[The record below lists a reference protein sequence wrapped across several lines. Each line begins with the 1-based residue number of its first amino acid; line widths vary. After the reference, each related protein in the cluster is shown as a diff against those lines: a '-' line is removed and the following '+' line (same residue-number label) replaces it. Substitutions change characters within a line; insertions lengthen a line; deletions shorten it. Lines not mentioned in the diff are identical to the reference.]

1 MAEVEQNQIIGG
13 GGPVWVPVR
22 RAGGDVSVYAVKLER
37 SDLLQLPEHPDACT
51 EETFEQWCAE
61 RVANGTRLA
70 VDLFSGGGGLS
81 LGLTNAGWTVAAS
94 VDHNKFALQTH
105 RANFP
110 GLALDVDL
118 GDRKKRAALIK
129 MLKLADIDLIAGG
142 PPCQPFSRA
151 GRSKIRSLVDAGVR
165 DEFDERKE
173 LWRAYIDVVLKVKPR
188 AVLMEN
194 VPDMALGDDFHVVR
208 TIVDML
214 EGVGYRTNLRLVDA
228 WQYGVPQHRKR
239 LILLAR
245 LDSDTFTWPEPGEAV
260 TVQDA
265 IADLPGLGLT
275 TGGRDLPYS
284 PDGEV
289 SEFAELM
296 RRDVDEDRVWDHM
309 TRPVRPDDRKIFAL
323 MTSKTLYADIDPEL
337 RRYKADTFDD
347 KYKRLDWNELSR
359 SITAHIAKDGY
370 WYIHPSENR
379 TLTVREAARIQTF
392 PDDFRFAGTRSHAFQ
407 QIGNAVP
414 PMLGRAAAMALRPV
428 PVVDKTPQNPWRV
441 LANQLA
447 AWAEERR
454 TGHYWCVLP
463 GEQLSPAV
471 ATVVAMLEPTPAEL
485 IGYGPGIREVAARG
499 RITKRAVDLIEHVVA
514 TRSAADV
521 VARLRQLQD
530 DRKLWLHPQHIPEV
544 LALPPGKTA
553 LLKLLAGDDV
563 LLTSQP
569 VIRVSSRVLN
579 TASERT
585 NSLTDGRVDLSRLV
599 GGDDKAPLRMAALR
613 LIGQL
618 YCHKQAP
625 MCNQCPLARKCAAAQ
640 DVKSSN
646 LLF

>member
-1 MAEVEQNQIIGG
+1 MA
-13 GGPVWVPVR
+13 
-22 RAGGDVSVYAVKLER
+22 VYAVKLER
-37 SDLLQLPEHPDACT
+37 SDVLQLPVHPDACT
-51 EETFEQWCAE
+51 EETFQQWCAE
-61 RVANGTRLA
+61 RVAGGARLA
-70 VDLFSGGGGLS
+70 ADLFSGGGGLS

-118 GDRKKRAALIK
+118 GDRKKRAALIR

-165 DEFDERKE
+165 EEFDERKE
-173 LWRAYIDVVLKVKPR
+173 LWQAYVDVVLKVKPR

-208 TIVDML
+208 RIVDML
-214 EGVGYRTNLRLVDA
+214 ERAGYRTNLRLVDA

-245 LDSDTFTWPEPGEAV
+245 LDSAAFPWPEPVKPV
-260 TVQDA
+260 TVHEA
-265 IADLPGLGLT
+265 IADLPGLDLG
-275 TGGRDLPYS
+275 TGGRDLPYV
-284 PDGEV
+284 PDGGV
-289 SEFAELM
+289 SEFAARM
-296 RRDVDEDRVWDHM
+296 RRHAIDGRVWDHM
-309 TRPVRPDDRKIFAL
+309 TRPVRDDDRKIFSL
-323 MTSKTLYADIDPEL
+323 MTSKTLYANIDPAL

-347 KYKRLDWNELSR
+347 KYKRLDWSELSR

-414 PMLGRAAAMALRPV
+414 PMLGEAAATALLPAPDSEKPAR
-428 PVVDKTPQNPWRV
+428 NEWRV
-441 LANQLA
+441 LSRQLA
-447 AWAEERR
+447 SWAERR
-454 TGHYWCVLP
+454 RAGTYWSVLP
-463 GEQLSPAV
+463 GERLSPPV
-471 ATVVAMLEPTPAEL
+471 AAVVAMLDPSPAEVAVYNDGL
-485 IGYGPGIREVAARG
+485 VEVAKKG
-499 RITKRAVDLIEHVVA
+499 RVTKQAVDLIERGA
-514 TRSAADV
+514 TTRASAATV
-521 VARLRQLQD
+521 TRLRQLQD
-530 DRKLWLHPQHIPEV
+530 DRKIWLRAEDIPEI
-544 LALPPGKTA
+544 LDLPPGKTA

-579 TASERT
+579 TASERA

-599 GGDDKAPLRMAALR
+599 GGDAKAPLRMAALR

-618 YCHKQAP
+618 HCHKQAP
-625 MCNQCPLARKCAAAQ
+625 LCERCPLARACATARDNQ
-640 DVKSSN
+640 PSDR
-646 LLF
+646 LF

>member
-1 MAEVEQNQIIGG
+1 MA
-13 GGPVWVPVR
+13 
-22 RAGGDVSVYAVKLER
+22 VYAVKLER
-37 SDLLQLPEHPDACT
+37 SDLLQLPVHPDACT

-61 RVANGTRLA
+61 RVTNGARLA

-118 GDRKKRAALIK
+118 GDLKKRAALIR
-129 MLKLADIDLIAGG
+129 MLKRADIDLIAGG

-173 LWRAYIDVVLKVKPR
+173 LWRAYVDVVLKVKPR

-208 TIVDML
+208 RMVDML
-214 EGVGYRTNLRLVDA
+214 EDVGYRTNLRLVDA

-245 LDSDTFTWPEPGEAV
+245 LDSDTFTWPSPGKAV
-260 TVQDA
+260 TVRDA

-284 PDGEV
+284 PTGEV
-289 SEFAELM
+289 SEFAEEM
-296 RRDVDEDRVWDHM
+296 RRGTDEKRVWDHM
-309 TRPVRPDDRKIFAL
+309 TRPVRDDDREIFAL
-323 MTSKTLYADIDPEL
+323 MTSKTLYAHIDPSL
-337 RRYKADTFDD
+337 RRYTAETFDD
-347 KYKRLDWNELSR
+347 KYKRLDWDELSR

-414 PMLGRAAAMALRPV
+414 PMLGKAAATALLPV
-428 PVVDKTPQNPWRV
+428 PITDKARRNRWRA
-441 LANQLA
+441 LAGHLA

-454 TGHYWCVLP
+454 AGNYWCVLP
-463 GEQLSPAV
+463 GDQLTPPV
-471 ATVVAMLEPTPAEL
+471 AAVVAMLDPLPVEL
-485 IGYGPGIREVAARG
+485 AAYAPGLREVARKG
-499 RITKRAVDLIEHVVA
+499 RVTKRAVDLIEQAAVRRGAVA
-514 TRSAADV
+514 AVT
-521 VARLRQLQD
+521 RLRQLQD
-530 DRKLWLHPQHIPEV
+530 DRKLWLHPQDMPEV
-544 LALPPGKTA
+544 LALPPGKTV

-579 TASERT
+579 TRSERA

-599 GGDDKAPLRMAALR
+599 GGDAKAPLRMAALR
-613 LIGQL
+613 LVGQL
-618 YCHKQAP
+618 HCHKQAP
-625 MCNQCPLARKCAAAQ
+625 MCEGCPLARQCATAR
-640 DVKSSN
+640 DSEFSDR
-646 LLF
+646 LF

>member
-1 MAEVEQNQIIGG
+1 MA
-13 GGPVWVPVR
+13 
-22 RAGGDVSVYAVKLER
+22 VYAVKLER
-37 SDLLQLPEHPDACT
+37 SDLLQLPVHPEACT
-51 EETFEQWCAE
+51 EDTFEQWCAE
-61 RVANGTRLA
+61 RVADGARLA

-81 LGLTNAGWTVAAS
+81 LGLTDAGWTVAAS
-94 VDHNKFALQTH
+94 VDTNKFALQTH

-118 GDRKKRAALIK
+118 GDRKQRAGLIK
-129 MLKLADIDLIAGG
+129 MLRRAPIDLVAGG

-173 LWRAYIDVVLKVKPR
+173 LWRAYTDVVLKVKPR

-214 EGVGYRTNLRLVDA
+214 EGAGYRTELRLVDA
-228 WQYGVPQHRKR
+228 WRYGVPQHRKR

-245 LDSDTFTWPEPGEAV
+245 LDSDAFTWPDSGGAV
-260 TVQDA
+260 TVREA

-275 TGGRDLPYS
+275 TGGRELPYAF
-284 PDGEV
+284 PGEL
-289 SEFAELM
+289 SRFADRM
-296 RRDVDEDRVWDHM
+296 RRDVTSDRVWDHM
-309 TRPVRPDDRKIFAL
+309 TRPVRDDDRKIFAS
-323 MTSKTLYADIDPEL
+323 MTSRTLYTDIDPSL

-347 KYKRLDWNELSR
+347 KYKRLDWDELSR

-370 WYIHPSENR
+370 WYIHPAENR

-392 PDDFRFAGTRSHAFQ
+392 PDDFRFAGSRSHAFQ

-414 PMLGRAAAMALRPV
+414 PMLGRAAASALAPV
-428 PVVDKTPQNPWRV
+428 PVHDRARRNPWRV
-441 LANQLA
+441 LANELA

-454 TGHYWCVLP
+454 AGAYWCVLP
-463 GEQLSPAV
+463 GEQLGPAV
-471 ATVVAMLEPTPAEL
+471 ASVVAMLEPTPAEL
-485 IGYGPGIREVAARG
+485 LVYERGLREVAARR
-499 RITKRAVDLIEHVVA
+499 RITKRAVDLIEHAASSRA
-514 TRSAADV
+514 TGSV
-521 VARLRQLQD
+521 VARLRTLQD
-530 DRKLWLHPQHIPEV
+530 ERKLWTKPADVPEI
-544 LALPPGKTA
+544 LNLPPGKTA

-579 TASERT
+579 TASERA
-585 NSLTDGRVDLSRLV
+585 NSLTDGRVDLARLV
-599 GGDDKAPLRMAALR
+599 CAGSNAPLRMAALR
-613 LIGQL
+613 LISQL
-618 YCHKQAP
+618 YCHKQSP
-625 MCNQCPLARKCAAAQ
+625 MCGQCPLVQQCATG
-640 DVKSSN
+640 KKGNSSST

>member
-1 MAEVEQNQIIGG
+1 MEEVEQNQIVGG
-13 GGPVWVPVR
+13 GGPARVPVR
-22 RAGGDVSVYAVKLER
+22 WTGGDVAVYAVKLER
-37 SDLLQLPEHPDACT
+37 SDLLQLPVHPDACT

-61 RVANGTRLA
+61 RVVNGARLA

-81 LGLTNAGWTVAAS
+81 LGLTDAGWTVAVS

-118 GDRKKRAALIK
+118 GDPKKRAALIR
-129 MLKLADIDLIAGG
+129 MLRRVDIDLIAGG

-173 LWRAYIDVVLKVKPR
+173 LWRAYVDVVLKVKPR

-208 TIVDML
+208 QIVDML
-214 EGVGYRTNLRLVDA
+214 ERAGYSTNLRLVDA
-228 WQYGVPQHRKR
+228 WRYGVPQHRKR

-245 LDSDTFTWPEPGEAV
+245 LDSDAFTWPESGEPV
-260 TVQDA
+260 SVREA
-265 IADLPGLGLT
+265 IADLPELGLT
-275 TGGRDLPYS
+275 TGGRELPYAPTDELS
-284 PDGEV
+284 D
-289 SEFAELM
+289 FAKAM
-296 RRDVDEDRVWDHM
+296 RRNTDENRVWDHM
-309 TRPVRPDDRKIFAL
+309 TRPVRDDDRKIFSQ
-323 MTSKTLYADIDPEL
+323 MTSKTLYAHIDPEL

-347 KYKRLDWNELSR
+347 KYKRLDWKELSR

-414 PMLGRAAAMALRPV
+414 PMLGKAAATAIVPV
-428 PVVDKTPQNPWRV
+428 PVTDKGRQNRWRV
-441 LANQLA
+441 LAKHLA
-447 AWAEERR
+447 AWAEKQRA
-454 TGHYWCVLP
+454 GNYWCVLP
-463 GEQLSPAV
+463 GDQLTPPV
-471 ATVVAMLEPTPAEL
+471 AAVVAMLDPSPSEL
-485 IGYGPGIREVAARG
+485 AAYAPGLREVARKG
-499 RITKRAVDLIEHVVA
+499 RVTKRAVDLIERAAATRGAVVA
-514 TRSAADV
+514 VT
-521 VARLRQLQD
+521 RLRQLQD
-530 DRKLWLHPQHIPEV
+530 DRKLWLHPQDMPEV

-579 TASERT
+579 TSSAQA

-599 GGDDKAPLRMAALR
+599 GGDDRAPLRMAALR
-613 LIGQL
+613 LVGQL
-618 YCHKQAP
+618 HCHKQAP
-625 MCNQCPLARKCAAAQ
+625 MCEGCPLARQCAAAH
-640 DVKSSN
+640 DSKFSDR
-646 LLF
+646 LF

>member
-1 MAEVEQNQIIGG
+1 MEEVEQNQGVG
-13 GGPVWVPVR
+13 DGGPMWVPVR
-22 RAGGDVSVYAVKLER
+22 RAGDDMSVYAVKLER
-37 SDLLQLPEHPDACT
+37 SDLLQLPVHPDACT
-51 EETFEQWCAE
+51 EDTFEQWCAQQ
-61 RVANGTRLA
+61 VANGARLA

-118 GDRKKRAALIK
+118 GDLKKRAALIK
-129 MLKLADIDLIAGG
+129 MLKRADIDLIAGG

-151 GRSKIRSLVDAGVR
+151 GRSKIRSLVDAGLR

-173 LWRAYIDVVLKVKPR
+173 LWQAYVDVVLKVKPR

-208 TIVDML
+208 RIVDML
-214 EGVGYRTNLRLVDA
+214 ERVGYSTNLRLVDA
-228 WQYGVPQHRKR
+228 WRYGVPQHRKR

-245 LDSDTFTWPEPGEAV
+245 LDGDAFTWPEPGEPV
-260 TVQDA
+260 SVREA
-265 IADLPGLGLT
+265 IADLPELGLT
-275 TGGRDLPYS
+275 TGGRDLPYA
-284 PDGEV
+284 PTEEL
-289 SEFAELM
+289 SEFAKVM
-296 RRDVDEDRVWDHM
+296 RRDTDESRVWDHM
-309 TRPVRPDDRKIFAL
+309 TRPVRDDDREIFGL
-323 MTSKTLYADIDPEL
+323 MTSKTLYAHIDPKL

-392 PDDFRFAGTRSHAFQ
+392 PDDFRFAGGRSHAFQ

-414 PMLGRAAAMALRPV
+414 PMLGKAAATALRPL
-428 PVVDKTPQNPWRV
+428 PATAEHPQNRWRD
-441 LANQLA
+441 LAKRLA
-447 AWAEERR
+447 AWAERR
-454 TGHYWCVLP
+454 RDNGYWCVLP
-463 GEQLSPAV
+463 GEHLTPPV
-471 ATVVAMLEPTPAEL
+471 AAVVAMLDPAPVEL
-485 IGYGPGIREVAARG
+485 LAYNAGIREVAAKG
-499 RITKRAVDLIEHVVA
+499 RVTKRAVDLIQQAAGTRAA
-514 TRSAADV
+514 TAA
-521 VARLRQLQD
+521 VARLRELQD
-530 DRKLWLHPQHIPEV
+530 DRKLWLHPQDMPEE
-544 LALPPGKTA
+544 LNLPPGKTA

-569 VIRVSSRVLN
+569 VIRVSSRVLG
-579 TASERT
+579 TASERA

-599 GGDDKAPLRMAALR
+599 GGDSKAPLRMAALR
-613 LIGQL
+613 LVSQL
-618 YCHKQAP
+618 HCYKQAP
-625 MCNQCPLARKCAAAQ
+625 LCTGCPLARECVTARENKNT
-640 DVKSSN
+640 DR
-646 LLF
+646 LF

>member
-1 MAEVEQNQIIGG
+1 MA
-13 GGPVWVPVR
+13 
-22 RAGGDVSVYAVKLER
+22 VYAVKLER
-37 SDLLQLPEHPDACT
+37 SDLLQLPVHPDACT

-61 RVANGTRLA
+61 RVAGGDRLA

-81 LGLTNAGWTVAAS
+81 LGLTDAGWTVAAS

-118 GDRKKRAALIK
+118 GDPKKRAALIR
-129 MLKLADIDLIAGG
+129 MLKRVNIDLIAGG

-173 LWRAYIDVVLKVKPR
+173 LWQAYVDVVLKVKPR

-208 TIVDML
+208 RIVDML
-214 EGVGYRTNLRLVDA
+214 EDVGYRTNLRLVDA

-245 LDSDTFTWPEPGEAV
+245 LDSDTFTWPSPGKAV
-260 TVQDA
+260 TVRDA
-265 IADLPGLGLT
+265 IADLPRLGLT
-275 TGGRDLPYS
+275 TGGRELPYS
-284 PDGEV
+284 ATGEV
-289 SEFAELM
+289 SEFAAVM
-296 RRDVDEDRVWDHM
+296 RRGSGEERVWDHM
-309 TRPVRPDDRKIFAL
+309 TRPVRDDDREIFAL
-323 MTSKTLYADIDPEL
+323 MTSKTLYAHIDPSL
-337 RRYKADTFDD
+337 RRYTAETFDD
-347 KYKRLDWNELSR
+347 KYKRLDWDELSR

-392 PDDFRFAGTRSHAFQ
+392 PDDFRFAGSRSHAFQ

-414 PMLGRAAAMALRPV
+414 PMLGKAAATALVPV
-428 PVVDKTPQNPWRV
+428 PVADKTRQNRWRA
-441 LANQLA
+441 LAKHLA
-447 AWAEERR
+447 TWAEERR
-454 TGHYWCVLP
+454 TGNYWCVLP
-463 GEQLSPAV
+463 GDQLTPAV
-471 ATVVAMLEPTPAEL
+471 AAVVAMLDPSPVEL
-485 IGYGPGIREVAARG
+485 AAYARGLREVAARG
-499 RITKRAVDLIEHVVA
+499 RVTKRAVDLIEQAAVRRGAAA
-514 TRSAADV
+514 TIT
-521 VARLRQLQD
+521 RLRQLQN
-530 DRKLWLHPQHIPEV
+530 DRKLWLHPQDMPEV

-579 TASERT
+579 TSSERA

-599 GGDDKAPLRMAALR
+599 GGDAKAPLRMAALR
-613 LIGQL
+613 LVGQL
-618 YCHKQAP
+618 HCHKQAP
-625 MCNQCPLARKCAAAQ
+625 MCEGCPLARHCATARR
-640 DVKSSN
+640 SEFSGR
-646 LLF
+646 LF

>member
-1 MAEVEQNQIIGG
+1 VA
-13 GGPVWVPVR
+13 
-22 RAGGDVSVYAVKLER
+22 VYAVKLER
-37 SDLLQLPEHPDACT
+37 SDLLQLPVHPDACT

-61 RVANGTRLA
+61 RVANGARLA

-81 LGLTNAGWTVAAS
+81 LGLTTAGWTVAAS

-118 GDRKKRAALIK
+118 GDRKQRAALIK
-129 MLKLADIDLIAGG
+129 MLKVADIDLIAGG

-151 GRSKIRSLVDAGVR
+151 GRSKIRSLVDAGMR

-173 LWRAYIDVVLKVKPR
+173 LWRAYVDVVLKVKPR

-214 EGVGYRTNLRLVDA
+214 ESAGYRTNLRLVDA

-245 LDSDTFTWPEPGEAV
+245 LDSDSFTWPEPGEAV
-260 TVQDA
+260 TVRDA
-265 IADLPGLGLT
+265 IADLPDLGLT
-275 TGGRDLPYS
+275 TGGRNLPYA
-284 PDGEV
+284 PTREV
-289 SEFAELM
+289 SEFARVM
-296 RRDVDEDRVWDHM
+296 RRDVGEDRVWDHM
-309 TRPVRPDDRKIFAL
+309 TRPVRDDDREIFAS
-323 MTSKTLYADIDPEL
+323 MTSKTLYAHIEPRL

-347 KYKRLDWNELSR
+347 KYKRLDWDELSR

-392 PDDFRFAGTRSHAFQ
+392 PDDFRFAGGRSHAFQ

-414 PMLGRAAAMALRPV
+414 PMLGKAAATALLPV
-428 PVVDKTPQNPWRV
+428 PTADKSPQNQWRV
-441 LANQLA
+441 LANHLA
-447 AWAEERR
+447 TWAEERR
-454 TGHYWCVLP
+454 AGNYWCVLP
-463 GEQLSPAV
+463 GEQLGPAV

-485 IGYGPGIREVAARG
+485 VAYGAGIREVAAKG
-499 RITKRAVDLIEHVVA
+499 RVTKRAVDLIERVAA
-514 TRSAADV
+514 TRSAAAV
-521 VARLRQLQD
+521 VTRLRELQD
-530 DRKLWLHPQHIPEV
+530 DRKLWLHPQDIPEV
-544 LALPPGKTA
+544 LNLPPGKTA

-579 TASERT
+579 TTSEHA

-599 GGDDKAPLRMAALR
+599 GGDTKAPLRMAALR
-613 LIGQL
+613 LVSQL
-618 YCHKQAP
+618 YCHKQTP
-625 MCNQCPLARKCAAAQ
+625 MCERCPLVRKCATARDANT
-640 DVKSSN
+640 SN

>member
-1 MAEVEQNQIIGG
+1 MA
-13 GGPVWVPVR
+13 
-22 RAGGDVSVYAVKLER
+22 VYAVKLER
-37 SDLLQLPEHPDACT
+37 SDLLQLPVHPDACT

-61 RVANGTRLA
+61 RVANGARLA

-81 LGLTNAGWTVAAS
+81 LGLTDAGWTVAAS

-118 GDRKKRAALIK
+118 GDPKKRAALIRR
-129 MLKLADIDLIAGG
+129 LKRVDIDLIAGG

-173 LWRAYIDVVLKVKPR
+173 LWRAYVDVVLKVKPR

-208 TIVDML
+208 RIVDML
-214 EGVGYRTNLRLVDA
+214 EDVGYRTNLRLVDA

-245 LDSDTFTWPEPGEAV
+245 LDSDTFTWPSPGKAV
-260 TVQDA
+260 TVRDA
-265 IADLPGLGLT
+265 IADLPDLGLT
-275 TGGRDLPYS
+275 TGGRELSYS
-284 PDGEV
+284 PTGEV
-289 SEFAELM
+289 SDFAKVM
-296 RRDVDEDRVWDHM
+296 RRGTNEETVWDHM
-309 TRPVRPDDRKIFAL
+309 TRPVRDDDREIFAS
-323 MTSKTLYADIDPEL
+323 MTSKTLYAHIDPSL
-337 RRYKADTFDD
+337 RRYTAETFDD
-347 KYKRLDWNELSR
+347 KYKRLDWDELSR

-392 PDDFRFAGTRSHAFQ
+392 PDDFRFAGSRSHAFQ

-414 PMLGRAAAMALRPV
+414 PMLGKAAAIALSPV
-428 PVVDKTPQNPWRV
+428 PVIDKARQNRWRV
-441 LANQLA
+441 LANHLA

-454 TGHYWCVLP
+454 DGNYWCVLP
-463 GEQLSPAV
+463 GEQLTPPV
-471 ATVVAMLEPTPAEL
+471 AAVVAMLDPSPVELAAYTPGL
-485 IGYGPGIREVAARG
+485 REVASKR
-499 RITKRAVDLIEHVVA
+499 RVTKQAVDLIEQAAVRRVA
-514 TRSAADV
+514 AAAV
-521 VARLRQLQD
+521 TRLRQLQN
-530 DRKLWLHPQHIPEV
+530 DRRLWLHPQDMPEV
-544 LALPPGKTA
+544 LALPPGKTV

-579 TASERT
+579 TSSERA

-599 GGDDKAPLRMAALR
+599 GGDAKAPLRMAALR
-613 LIGQL
+613 LVGQL
-618 YCHKQAP
+618 HCHKQAP
-625 MCNQCPLARKCAAAQ
+625 MCEGCPLARQCATAR
-640 DVKSSN
+640 DSEFSDR
-646 LLF
+646 LF

>member
-1 MAEVEQNQIIGG
+1 MA
-13 GGPVWVPVR
+13 
-22 RAGGDVSVYAVKLER
+22 VYAVKLER
-37 SDLLQLPEHPDACT
+37 SDLLQLPVHPDACT

-61 RVANGTRLA
+61 RVANGARLA

-81 LGLTNAGWTVAAS
+81 LGLTDAGWTVAAS

-118 GDRKKRAALIK
+118 GDPKKRGALIRV
-129 MLKLADIDLIAGG
+129 LKRVDIDLIAGG

-151 GRSKIRSLVDAGVR
+151 GRSKIRSLVDAGAR

-173 LWRAYIDVVLKVKPR
+173 LWQAYLDVVLKVKPR

-194 VPDMALGDDFHVVR
+194 VPDMALGDDFKVVR
-208 TIVDML
+208 RIVNDL
-214 EGVGYRTNLRLVDA
+214 EDGGYRTNLRLVDA

-245 LDSDTFTWPEPGEAV
+245 RDSDTFTWPSPGKAV
-260 TVQDA
+260 TVRDA

-275 TGGRDLPYS
+275 TGSRNLPYS
-284 PDGEV
+284 PTGEV
-289 SEFAELM
+289 SEFAKVM
-296 RRDVDEDRVWDHM
+296 RRGTGEKRVWDHM
-309 TRPVRPDDRKIFAL
+309 TRPVRDDDREIFAL
-323 MTSKTLYADIDPEL
+323 MTSKTLYAHIDPSL
-337 RRYKADTFDD
+337 RRYTADTFDD
-347 KYKRLDWNELSR
+347 KYKRLDWDELSR

-414 PMLGRAAAMALRPV
+414 PMLGKAAATALVPV
-428 PVVDKTPQNPWRV
+428 PVTDKARQNRWRA
-441 LANQLA
+441 LAKHLA

-454 TGHYWCVLP
+454 AGNFWCVLP
-463 GEQLSPAV
+463 GDQLTPPV
-471 ATVVAMLEPTPAEL
+471 AAVVAMLDPLPGEL
-485 IGYGPGIREVAARG
+485 AAYERGFREVAARG
-499 RITKRAVDLIEHVVA
+499 RVTKRATDLIEH
-514 TRSAADV
+514 AAV
-521 VARLRQLQD
+521 RRGAAAAVARLRQLQD
-530 DRKLWLHPQHIPEV
+530 DRKLWLHPQDMPEV
-544 LALPPGKTA
+544 LGLPPGKTA

-579 TASERT
+579 TSSERA

-599 GGDDKAPLRMAALR
+599 GGDAKAPLRMAGLR

-618 YCHKQAP
+618 YCHKEEP
-625 MCNQCPLARKCAAAQ
+625 ICNQCPLVHKCATAPTLK
-640 DVKSSN
+640 KSH